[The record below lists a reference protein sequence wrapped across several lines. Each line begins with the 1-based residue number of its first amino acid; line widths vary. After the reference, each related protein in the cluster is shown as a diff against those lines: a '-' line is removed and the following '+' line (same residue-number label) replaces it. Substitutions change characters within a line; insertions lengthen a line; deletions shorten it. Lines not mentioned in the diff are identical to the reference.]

1 MFEPTCS
8 NLTSV
13 IMCINDVPIDDKCF
27 ILLLMGILL
36 TLLVFAISVF
46 GKQPSNSDK
55 RLDDE

>member
-55 RLDDE
+55 RL